1 MAIVELTRQQ
11 KELMASLDLPTAPT
25 TDMDDEEWFAI
36 TDRVAEELQLH
47 GINDAG
53 DGTNERGETCRQILD
68 AMALADGE

>member
-25 TDMDDEEWFAI
+25 TDMGDEEWFAI